1 MITIKKLECFVKS
14 AVELIDIDGEVHYGW
29 FIKDGNKYELYP
41 FDSIKNI
48 YAFKASHI
56 KSIKHLI
63 NGYEI
68 RR

>member
-1 MITIKKLECFVKS
+1 MITIKKLECFEKS
-14 AVELIDIDGEVHYGW
+14 AVELIDIDGGIYQGW

-41 FDSIKNI
+41 FNNFTAI
-48 YAFKASHI
+48 YIFKASHI
-56 KSIKHLI
+56 KSIKHLT